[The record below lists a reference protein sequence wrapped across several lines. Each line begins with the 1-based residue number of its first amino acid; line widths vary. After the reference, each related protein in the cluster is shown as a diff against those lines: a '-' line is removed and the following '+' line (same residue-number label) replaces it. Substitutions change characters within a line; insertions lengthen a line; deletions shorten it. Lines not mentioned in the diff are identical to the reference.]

1 MVASRESGQI
11 IILSIL
17 AITVMMVIGAIV
29 IDLGLWLSER
39 RGAQTAADFSALG
52 GAQDLLAGSDAT
64 QRGAA
69 FDSAVDMAIANYVDP
84 AAIDAAA
91 TSNCSSGNTCINVG
105 TSDCHG
111 EGDDNMPWVEAKIRR
126 PGPALFT
133 SAFGIT
139 GADVGAVARACVGSL
154 LSSSDLAPYGI
165 QTNFSDSTGPPENG
179 AQCHNGTDDDGDGEE
194 DDGCPLSDC
203 MEPDPDDTTRTRPV
217 YGAVCVLKTSGQGGV
232 GGVRGQL
239 TLTAG
244 STGCSGT
251 SANDMRHNFHYGAGT
266 YCEIG
271 QEVNTGTGTINGLL
285 QGLEDRLS
293 EEGKCDEMFS
303 TTRPDYDNFD
313 EVFSIAGGASPVVP
327 SNSAVFTLNPCHV
340 TTGVDVP
347 ADGFYAGH
355 SHTYVPRAVDLILV
369 DEFEPGNQSQTVT
382 ITGFAAFYVIGCF
395 RDNTSASTKAQV
407 EADLTDFG
415 SFLNRCEHVTG
426 QYDVLGIFVKSL
438 KPPEMVGDP
447 DPNSPVSIVL
457 VK

>member
-1 MVASRESGQI
+1 MAM
-11 IILSIL
+11 
-17 AITVMMVIGAIV
+17 TVTMVIGAIV
-29 IDLGLWLSER
+29 IDLGIWLSER

-52 GAQDLLAGSDAT
+52 GAQELLPGSAFAERT
-64 QRGAA
+64 AA
-69 FDSAVDMAIANYVDP
+69 FDNAVRLAVANHVDP
-84 AAIDAAA
+84 SAIDSAP
-91 TSNCSSGNTCINVG
+91 TSSCSPDNTCINVG
-105 TSDCHG
+105 SSDCYG
-111 EGDDNMPWVEAKIRR
+111 EGTDSMPWVEAKVRR
-126 PGPALFT
+126 PGPELFT
-133 SAFGIT
+133 TAFGVPGPDI
-139 GADVGAVARACVGSL
+139 GAVARACVGSL

-165 QTNFSDSTGPPENG
+165 QTNSAPANG
-179 AQCHNGTDDDGDGEE
+179 APETGTDCHNGTDDDGDGEA

-203 MEPDPDDTTRTRPV
+203 MEPDPDNPARTRPV

-244 STGCSGT
+244 TTGCSGT

-266 YCEIG
+266 FCEIG

-293 EEGKCDEMFS
+293 EEGKCDQIYYAGN
-303 TTRPDYDNFD
+303 PGYDDFD

-327 SNSAVFTLNPCHV
+327 SNSAVFTINPCHV

-347 ADGFYAGH
+347 ADNFYP
-355 SHTYVPRAVDLILV
+355 SHTHTYAPRAVDLILV
-369 DEFEPGNQSQTVT
+369 DEFEPGNESQTVT

-395 RDNTSASTKAQV
+395 LDDTSASVKTLI

-415 SFLNRCEHVTG
+415 LFLNRCRRVTG

-438 KPPEMVGDP
+438 KPPENVGDP
-447 DPNSPVSIVL
+447 DPNSPVTIVL